1 MTTLREAAQQA
12 LEALIDAQRHHYA
25 LKHKETDDLVATLR
39 AALAE
44 PVKTEMTRDDII
56 RLAREAGWDS
66 GLVMLVGNL
75 EVFAALVAA
84 EKDREIKRLQDMLYE
99 QLGELTALR
108 AEKQMR
114 TRIEQLKGS
123 VDETTLDVS
132 GTTCFSPEPAKW
144 PERSVKEKEQPR

>member
-1 MTTLREAAQQA
+1 MEGVPNGDTQ
-12 LEALIDAQRHHYA
+12 
-25 LKHKETDDLVATLR
+25 TDQTSA
-39 AALAE
+39 
-44 PVKTEMTRDDII
+44 MTRDDII
-56 RLAREAGWDS
+56 RLAQEAGLALYVNDVTEEPYA
-66 GLVMLVGNL
+66 LTL
-75 EVFAALVAA
+75 ERFAALVAA

-114 TRIEQLKGS
+114 TRIEQLKDP

-144 PERSVKEKEQPR
+144 PVKEKEQPR